1 MDLTGR
7 LDLGWTSSGPH
18 FAKVHTPSRAIAWHF
33 RSRRSTTTMNFP
45 IKRTPM
51 ATAGSSAGGVRVWM
65 LSTLKNG
72 ARIGGEGRRQWH
84 QWEDPLAETRYVL
97 YKRL

>member
-1 MDLTGR
+1 MCYPGSVEETSHDLTAVVDPLGKGILSPGDIDGGEVPACIHEALCR
-7 LDLGWTSSGPH
+7 RPKISHDL
-18 FAKVHTPSRAIAWHF
+18 
-33 RSRRSTTTMNFP
+33 
-45 IKRTPM
+45 
-51 ATAGSSAGGVRVWM
+51 
-65 LSTLKNG
+65 LSTVKNG